1 MGLAAPRTDPPED
14 LCRDIVHIRAD
25 RALDFFH
32 LADRPSAIGVRVK
45 GFQRQHS
52 LASEADFHGITSFQ
66 ILQ

>member
-1 MGLAAPRTDPPED
+1 MCLAAPQTDPAED

-32 LADRPSAIGVRVK
+32 RADRPSAFALRMK
-45 GFQRQHS
+45 GFQRQDS
-52 LASEADFHGITSFQ
+52 LASEADFYGIMSFE